1 LAKKINIMG
10 TVYKVKKDGY
20 IFDYVSFMGAPLPTA
35 RIDGNGNEIPMT
47 VEEIDAYREDYFKEH
62 PEARQDK

>member
-1 LAKKINIMG
+1 MG

-20 IFDYVSFMGAPLPTA
+20 VFDYVSFMGAPLPTA
-35 RIDGNGNEIPMT
+35 RIDGDGNEIPMT
-47 VEEIDAYREDYFKEH
+47 VEEIDAYRENYFKEH